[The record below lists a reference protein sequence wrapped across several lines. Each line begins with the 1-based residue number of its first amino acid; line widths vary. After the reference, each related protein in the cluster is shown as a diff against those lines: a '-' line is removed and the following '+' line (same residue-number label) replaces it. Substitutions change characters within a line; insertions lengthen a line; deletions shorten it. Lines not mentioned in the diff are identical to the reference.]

1 MFFKEINSNSLMIQ
15 VCTCKII
22 KDAQPLDNDNFKV
35 KHPYYDTEI
44 DKQVLQIDNKQ
55 MNN

>member
-1 MFFKEINSNSLMIQ
+1 MTQ
-15 VCTCKII
+15 VSTCKII

-35 KHPYYDTEI
+35 KHRYYDTKI